1 MKISKKLFWIYALNS
16 SVYFLQGIGGIAGV
30 PLSYYLKETLK
41 MSPSALMYIGA
52 FTSLAW
58 LVKPAIGFAID
69 NFGFKRKT
77 WILSAILIDILSALF
92 IGFWTL
98 PIGFLVT
105 VLMLSNW
112 NTAFRDV
119 AVDGIMV
126 CEGKK
131 NKLTEKI
138 QSVQWIAITVAGM
151 ISALLGSF
159 LAEKNISYHIGFLL
173 LIPFYFIGII
183 GAYKYTEEKTCT
195 QREKFK
201 TALNKYK
208 VLFQNKTFLWVCLF
222 LFLYKYSPSF
232 GMPLWYIERDIFGWS
247 KMFIGIVGLI
257 GSIFSIIG
265 MILFY
270 KFSSKI
276 KNLKKW
282 LFYSVFV
289 GGFSALAYLYFTS
302 VTDIIY
308 GIIFSLIGMFI
319 HLLIMT
325 FMANNCI
332 EGLESSSFAML
343 CSVSNLAGTASAISG
358 AWLYPL
364 VGLKWLIILSATTSF
379 LCLPLISKLKI
390 GEN

>member
-1 MKISKKLFWIYALNS
+1 MKINKKIFWIYALNS

-41 MSPSALMYIGA
+41 MSPSTLMYIGA

-58 LVKPAIGFAID
+58 LVKPLIGFAID

-77 WILSAILIDILSALF
+77 WILSAVLIDILTAIF

-105 VLMLSNW
+105 ILMLSNW

-131 NKLTEKI
+131 NKLTDKI
-138 QSVQWIAITVAGM
+138 QSVQWIAITIAGM
-151 ISALLGSF
+151 ISTLLGSF
-159 LAEKNISYHIGFLL
+159 LAEKNISYQIGFLL

-183 GAYKYTEEKTCT
+183 GAYKYTEEKIYT
-195 QREKFK
+195 QRESFK
-201 TALNKYK
+201 NAINKYK

-232 GMPLWYIERDIFGWS
+232 GTPLWYIERDVFHWN
-247 KMFIGIVGLI
+247 KMFIGFMGLI
-257 GSIFSIIG
+257 GSVCSIIG
-265 MILFY
+265 MTLFY
-270 KFSSKI
+270 KFSNRI

-282 LFYSVFV
+282 LYCTVFI
-289 GGFSALAYLYFTS
+289 GGFSSLVYLYFTP
-302 VTDIIY
+302 VTDIVY

-358 AWLYPL
+358 AWLLPII
-364 VGLKWLIILSATTSF
+364 GLKWLIIISAGTSF
-379 LCLPLISKLKI
+379 WCLLFIKKI
-390 GEN
+390 K